1 MLVATWVF
9 FGACVVAFVR
19 PGVVP
24 FEVLLWGGLILI
36 LAWWVHDVIQERK
49 GRGRYADRT
58 RRFVG

>member
-19 PGVVP
+19 PGAVP

-36 LAWWVHDVIQERK
+36 LAWWMHDVIQERK
-49 GRGRYADRT
+49 GSVCRSHS
-58 RRFVG
+58 